1 MAIKSPILRPP
12 TWTSWLTK
20 TTRDTLP
27 VTLRALTR
35 TLLLP
40 CLLVLPGLAVGQDV
54 AYGAG
59 LRDLY
64 RIDLDAASGNRA
76 GAYTQAPIVGPE
88 VVDVEGLAIAP
99 GGQLFGVADGL
110 NALYRINPTSGR
122 ATRVGPLS
130 GLPASQTGFDFGLT
144 FTRDGRLWLSSDTSR
159 QLWEVN
165 PSSGAVTLVGELGAR
180 ISGLAARGNE
190 VFGIGVTDTVT
201 GPGDQGLW
209 RIDVG
214 TGAATLV
221 GAFSDPMPVVDA
233 GLDFDAQGRLWA
245 VLDFNPRP
253 IKNFRPTELV
263 RLDPET
269 GAILERRVL
278 AGIGSDDIEGL
289 AITSPDLVPSG
300 GAPLA
305 VAVPTLGWS
314 GLLILGLLAGLAGG
328 WAARRLA
335 S

>member
-1 MAIKSPILRPP
+1 M
-12 TWTSWLTK
+12 
-20 TTRDTLP
+20 
-27 VTLRALTR
+27 TLRALTR
-35 TLLLP
+35 AFALT
-40 CLLVLPGLAVGQDV
+40 CLLMLPGLAVGQVV

-64 RIDLDAASGNRA
+64 RIDLDAATSNRA

-88 VVDVEGLAIAP
+88 VVDIEGLAIAP
-99 GGQLFGVADGL
+99 GGQLYGVADGL
-110 NALYRINPTSGR
+110 NALYRINPASGR
-122 ATRVGPLS
+122 ATRVGALA
-130 GLPASQTGFDFGLT
+130 GLPATQTGFDFGLA
-144 FTRDGRLWLSSDTSR
+144 FTADGRLWLSSDTSK

-165 PSSGAVTLVGELGAR
+165 PNSGAVTLVGNMGAR

-190 VFGIGVTDTVT
+190 LFGIGVTDTVT

-209 RIDVG
+209 RIDAV
-214 TGAATLV
+214 TGAATLI

-233 GLDFDAQGRLWA
+233 GLDFDEQGRLWA

-263 RLDPET
+263 RLDPDT

-300 GAPLA
+300 TGGAPVA

-328 WAARRLA
+328 WAARRLPA
-335 S
+335 